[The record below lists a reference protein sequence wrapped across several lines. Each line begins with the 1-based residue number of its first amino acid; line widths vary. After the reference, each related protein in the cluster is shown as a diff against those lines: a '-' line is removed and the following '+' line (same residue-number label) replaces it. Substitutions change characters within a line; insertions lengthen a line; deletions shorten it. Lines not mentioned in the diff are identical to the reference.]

1 MPSSELS
8 VRLLLPRRI
17 NTWKG
22 GTLLASRPHSQR
34 GADPFRAPPCRRPSA
49 RLRCPSGA
57 GTLGNE
63 CPFFF
68 KRQTQRTLPPGALE
82 TAPLCG
88 ARSRDDQTD
97 HQASCD
103 SFGPDLGGL
112 VRGYGHALRVF
123 SAGKRPE
130 ASRVAQMVRATLSGA
145 RKRGR
150 TSGSRGDKASSS
162 GAAGGPPR
170 PAMPSGR
177 TWLTSLRVGRRAH
190 PRRTCGAD
198 LQNRACAE
206 DQFPCTAG
214 LCRKQSLAA
223 SALVGLPPPTKMECR
238 HGTRG
243 RKHGGFMQS
252 GEGSQQA
259 RIAFG
264 LNDAAV

>member
-1 MPSSELS
+1 MRACCYQGTPTLQCRVLSFQFDCSFLGESIPGRGHAVSLETALPARCRSFPCPTMPTPLGK
-8 VRLLLPRRI
+8 V
-17 NTWKG
+17 
-22 GTLLASRPHSQR
+22 TL
-34 GADPFRAPPCRRPSA
+34 
-49 RLRCPSGA
+49 PSGA

-68 KRQTQRTLPPGALE
+68 RRQTQRTLPPGALE

-145 RKRGR
+145 RKRGC

-170 PAMPSGR
+170 PAMPSGT
-177 TWLTSLRVGRRAH
+177 TWHTSLRRRRLSH
-190 PRRTCGAD
+190 PRRTCGTD
-198 LQNRACAE
+198 RQNRACAE

-214 LCRKQSLAA
+214 LCRKQIFGCFGAGRLAA
-223 SALVGLPPPTKMECR
+223 THQNGVSAWY
-238 HGTRG
+238 
-243 RKHGGFMQS
+243 S
-252 GEGSQQA
+252 GP
-259 RIAFG
+259 
-264 LNDAAV
+264 